1 MFQSF
6 RNIGSKDRKKSNT
19 GDYKNSKPRQRVLS
33 GFPLWVGGEL
43 LFHGLPQYHR
53 RGGA

>member
-1 MFQSF
+1 ME
-6 RNIGSKDRKKSNT
+6 
-19 GDYKNSKPRQRVLS
+19 DYKNKKARTVLY
-33 GFPLWVGGEL
+33 GLLVWVGGEL